1 MERTDGAMLGKGKA
15 SAQSGLD
22 TSIFDATIE
31 AGSVADR
38 RQLAD
43 ELARFSCDSEA
54 SAAER
59 KAIVPQLLKLA
70 TDPDFSVQETLARG
84 LVYAKELHAD
94 VVFTLVA
101 GDDDVA
107 LPFIAAA
114 RSLDGWRMA
123 AIVRVGDVARQI
135 RIARRPDLAAEA
147 IDEILRKGEAEV
159 ALALLDNR
167 QAPLTPKHCRTLYS
181 ELGREPAILE
191 RLLSWPGL
199 PVDIRIAQAR
209 LASRRIL
216 RLVTERG
223 WLAPVDADEI
233 VSGAAD
239 ATILDLLAGAEPD
252 DLSAAIA
259 FMAEKDM
266 LTPAVLLR
274 AACVGEMQVV
284 AAGLAHLSGVGI
296 NRAQKMMY
304 GRSTMRARA
313 LLRRAGIPESCHAV
327 LRAAMTVERQAA
339 EDELELDAEDFG
351 RQMIAAMMI
360 EFHSMPERERARQLD
375 HVGRFADESV
385 RMLARR
391 VKADL
396 ARAA

>member
-84 LVYAKELHAD
+84 LVYASELHAD

-101 GDDDVA
+101 GDDEIA

-167 QAPLTPKHCRTLYS
+167 QAPLAPKHCRALYS

-233 VSGAAD
+233 VAGAAD

-284 AAGLAHLSGVGI
+284 AAGLAHLSGVGT

-304 GRSTMRARA
+304 SRSAMRARA

-385 RMLARR
+385 RLLARR

>member
-1 MERTDGAMLGKGKA
+1 MLGKGKA
-15 SAQSGLD
+15 SAKNGLD
-22 TSIFDATIE
+22 VSVFDAVIE
-31 AGSVADR
+31 DGSVAER

-43 ELARFSCDSEA
+43 ELARFSCDSETPA
-54 SAAER
+54 NER
-59 KAIVPQLLKLA
+59 NAIVPHLLKLA
-70 TDPDFSVQETLARG
+70 VDPEFVVQEALARG
-84 LVYAKELHAD
+84 LVYARELHAD

-101 GDDDVA
+101 GEDEIA

-135 RIARRPDLAAEA
+135 KIARRPDLAAEA
-147 IDEILRKGEAEV
+147 IDEILKKGEAEV

-167 QAPLTPKHCRTLYS
+167 HAPLSAKHCRTLYS

-199 PVDIRIAQAR
+199 PIDIRIAQAR

-233 VSGAAD
+233 VAGAAD

-252 DLSAAIA
+252 DLATAIA

-274 AACVGEMQVV
+274 AACLGEMQVV
-284 AAGLAHLSGVGI
+284 EAGLAHLAGLTCS
-296 NRAQKMMY
+296 RAQKMMY
-304 GRSTMRARA
+304 GRSAMRARA

-327 LRAAMTVERQAA
+327 LRAAMAVERQAA
-339 EDELELDAEDFG
+339 EDEIDLDAEDFG

-360 EFHSMPERERARQLD
+360 EFHAMPDRERARQLD
-375 HVGRFADESV
+375 HVGRFADEPV
-385 RMLARR
+385 RLLARR